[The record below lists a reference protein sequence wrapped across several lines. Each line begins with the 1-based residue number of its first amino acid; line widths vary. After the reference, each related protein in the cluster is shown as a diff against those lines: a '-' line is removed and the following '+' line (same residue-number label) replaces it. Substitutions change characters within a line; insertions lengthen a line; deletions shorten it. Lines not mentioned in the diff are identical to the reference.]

1 MESFF
6 NFKCNSPKH
15 CNNLIS
21 KPHYLSIRWIPTWW
35 ISWWNSLWG
44 IVMYEYHRKGVTSS
58 QDEQIPVG
66 STTVFPS
73 TYLIHCCK
81 PMFPDPALDN
91 SLATMTARANQQD
104 NAWKPSNYCWH
115 IQSFLI
121 FSHWFWSLTP
131 TMAPTWATLGTL
143 WSFPSC
149 FQQVGSFPECPKEVG
164 QRQKLW
170 HLFHLG
176 KLKQCFPIF
185 LWVEKILKCCFLFQ
199 FSTKTYWNSCL
210 LKHSS
215 PS

>member
-91 SLATMTARANQQD
+91 SLATMTAKANQQD

-121 FSHWFWSLTP
+121 FSHWFWSLHP
-131 TMAPTWATLGTL
+131 PWLQPEQPLELYGASPVASNRLGASQSAPRKQGRDRSYDT
-143 WSFPSC
+143 SF
-149 FQQVGSFPECPKEVG
+149 
-164 QRQKLW
+164 
-170 HLFHLG
+170 
-176 KLKQCFPIF
+176 I
-185 LWVEKILKCCFLFQ
+185 
-199 FSTKTYWNSCL
+199 
-210 LKHSS
+210 
-215 PS
+215 

>member
-1 MESFF
+1 MVKQLMGDSDV
-6 NFKCNSPKH
+6 
-15 CNNLIS
+15 
-21 KPHYLSIRWIPTWW
+21 W
-35 ISWWNSLWG
+35 ISQKGCDIFPRQADSCWKHNCVSFHLPDSLLQTH
-44 IVMYEYHRKGVTSS
+44 VPRSCS
-58 QDEQIPVG
+58 
-66 STTVFPS
+66 
-73 TYLIHCCK
+73 
-81 PMFPDPALDN
+81 DN

-149 FQQVGSFPECPKEVG
+149 FQQVGSFPECPKEAG